1 MPKDLCYL
9 EGKLREDYLHDM
21 KLCQEFASL
30 NRKIIASE
38 ILDYLFGVNNY
49 TLVNIKCFDLEQAK
63 KVNVSTS
70 IGFFETIHN
79 YILFEDNIVRKGA
92 ISAKK
97 GEKVLIPMNMRD
109 GCIIAF
115 GKGNDDWNQSAP
127 HGAGRI
133 MSRMKA
139 KETFKLDE
147 FKESMKDI
155 YTTSVNEDTIDE
167 APFVYK
173 SMKEIIDAIEDTV
186 EIVKIITPVYN
197 FKAN

>member
-1 MPKDLCYL
+1 MKRIIIVIVLVVAL
-9 EGKLREDYLHDM
+9 LFVVKEDHS
-21 KLCQEFASL
+21 KTKEIQIEKK
-30 NRKIIASE
+30 NVIANE
-38 ILDYLFGVNNY
+38 IQ
-49 TLVNIKCFDLEQAK
+49 FD
-63 KVNVSTS
+63 
-70 IGFFETIHN
+70 
-79 YILFEDNIVRKGA
+79 
-92 ISAKK
+92 
-97 GEKVLIPMNMRD
+97 EKS
-109 GCIIAF
+109 
-115 GKGNDDWNQSAP
+115 KGNDDWNQSAP